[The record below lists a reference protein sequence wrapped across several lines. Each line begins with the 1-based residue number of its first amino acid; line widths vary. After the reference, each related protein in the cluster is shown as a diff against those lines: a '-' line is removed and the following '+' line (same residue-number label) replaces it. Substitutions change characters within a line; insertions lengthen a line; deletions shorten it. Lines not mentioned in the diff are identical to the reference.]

1 MNYPRIY
8 QAFIADRRSREDVTL
23 LLESYTEKH
32 HILPRALGG
41 GDEPANLIRLIP
53 EDHFFA
59 HLLLAKIHGGKH
71 WLAVVLMT
79 ASHAMCYGQ
88 KRRLHGFAARA
99 AQRNK
104 APDGDTKARML
115 ATQQRK
121 APRFDF
127 VCLATGEEFRGTTL
141 EFQLYAGVSQASAS
155 KLATER
161 ARTAQGWALLKNK
174 GMPVGKRDLTRRV
187 FQHKNGDTFEGTT
200 YDFRNKFDVEAGLAS
215 RLVSGAFST
224 RSIKGWRYAGE
235 KAA

>member
-1 MNYPRIY
+1 MNYQRIY
-8 QAFIADRRSREDVTL
+8 ENFIADRRSREDATL

-32 HILPRALGG
+32 HILPRSLGG
-41 GDEPANLIRLIP
+41 GNEPANLICLSP

-104 APDGDTKARML
+104 APDDETKARML

-127 VCLATGEEFRGTTL
+127 INIATGEEFRGTTL
-141 EFQLYAGVSQASAS
+141 DLQNHAGVTQASAS
-155 KLATER
+155 KIATER
-161 ARTAQGWALLKNK
+161 ARKAQGWSLLKNK
-174 GMPVGKRDLTRRV
+174 AKITKAYDSTVRL
-187 FQHKNGDTFEGTT
+187 FLHKDGSCFEGLA
-200 YDFRNKFDVEAGLAS
+200 YDLIREFNLPYS
-215 RLVSGAFST
+215 NVSHLLTGARST
-224 RSIKGWRYAGE
+224 VKGWRYAGE
-235 KAA
+235 KTA